1 MPAGGWP
8 DTEPSRGSKPSRA
21 RDRGQRGKPRTA
33 AQAAAVGTD
42 CHGTEGGEALKPRRE
57 GQRGSTE
64 NARERW
70 TKPPSEAGR
79 SSGRGC
85 NSLRSHS
92 CRNLSHRGRYNV
104 ERSNNALCACGAS
117 GGLDRGTLDTGR
129 ITEGGKMDARTE
141 GGFQVAGAVFRIRYR
156 GYLLEAQPQPDGTE
170 RWIISEAGEYR
181 ADAPSSEA
189 GCRWIDTREGG

>member
-1 MPAGGWP
+1 MPAEGWP
-8 DTEPSRGSKPSRA
+8 DTEPSRGSRPSRA

-42 CHGTEGGEALKPRRE
+42 CRGTEGGEALKPRRE
-57 GQRGSTE
+57 RQRGSTE

-79 SSGRGC
+79 PSGRAC

-104 ERSNNALCACGAS
+104 EGSVNALCACGAS

-129 ITEGGKMDARTE
+129 ITEGGTQCARHTE
-141 GGFQVAGAVFRIRYR
+141 VSRLRKPRTAGYESPPRRDTMWATIPHKPQQR
-156 GYLLEAQPQPDGTE
+156 GRLTTP
-170 RWIISEAGEYR
+170 
-181 ADAPSSEA
+181 
-189 GCRWIDTREGG
+189 